1 MELQLFQVDAFATHV
16 FTGNPAAV
24 CPLDSWLPDTVMQK
38 IAEENNLSETVF
50 FVKNENGYHIRWFT
64 PTIEVDLCGH
74 ATLASAYVIFEHLN
88 YDQDEIHFESLSG
101 PLSVKRCEFGYQ
113 LNFPK
118 QAPVDCPIPDA
129 AMAAFGRQPIQ
140 CLKHQDYIFV
150 FDDEEFVK
158 SVKPD
163 MNVLKQLDMRGVVI
177 TCASEQYD
185 FVSRCF
191 APNYGIDED
200 PVTGATFTQLT
211 PMWQDKLNK
220 TSLNAKQVSAR
231 GGEVHCQLDN
241 DRVLISGK
249 AVLFMKGSIYVR

>member
-1 MELQLFQVDAFATHV
+1 
-16 FTGNPAAV
+16 
-24 CPLDSWLPDTVMQK
+24 
-38 IAEENNLSETVF
+38 
-50 FVKNENGYHIRWFT
+50 
-64 PTIEVDLCGH
+64 
-74 ATLASAYVIFEHLN
+74 
-88 YDQDEIHFESLSG
+88 
-101 PLSVKRCEFGYQ
+101 
-113 LNFPK
+113 
-118 QAPVDCPIPDA
+118 
-129 AMAAFGRQPIQ
+129 
-140 CLKHQDYIFV
+140 
-150 FDDEEFVK
+150 
-158 SVKPD
+158 
-163 MNVLKQLDMRGVVI
+163 VI

-231 GGEVHCQLDN
+231 GGEVHCQVDN